1 MTRDKTMEKRRED
14 RISKNFLV
22 YLKEDNIELLGVTSN
37 ISKNGLFVESFK
49 VFPSN
54 REIYI
59 VLAVDKD
66 LYDIRGEVIWSTKVS
81 DDSAEDIPSGMGLK
95 IIEAPAEYWNYMEYM
110 KYDESVMV

>member
-1 MTRDKTMEKRRED
+1 MTKDKKMEQRREQ
-14 RISKNFLV
+14 RIDKNLLV
-22 YLKEDNIELLGVTSN
+22 YLKEDNIELLGVTAN

-54 REIYI
+54 QEIVI

-66 LYDIRGEVIWSTKVS
+66 LYDIKGEVVWSTRAS
-81 DDSAEDIPSGMGLK
+81 DDSLEEIPSGMGLK
-95 IIEAPAEYWNYMEYM
+95 IIEAPAEYWNFMEYI